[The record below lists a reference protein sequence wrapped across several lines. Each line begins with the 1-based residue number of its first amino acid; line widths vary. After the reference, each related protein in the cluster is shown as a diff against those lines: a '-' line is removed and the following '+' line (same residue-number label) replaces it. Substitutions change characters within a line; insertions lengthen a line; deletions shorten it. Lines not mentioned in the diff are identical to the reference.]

1 MKNINYPM
9 LLLAMS
15 VILMFIL
22 VGLAIA
28 MRNIWLILL
37 FLIIGF
43 GIFAYGLTLKSSRR
57 G

>member
-1 MKNINYPM
+1 MKKVNYPM

-37 FLIIGF
+37 FLIVGF
-43 GIFAYGLTLKSSRR
+43 GIFGYGLALKKRR
-57 G
+57 K